1 MKVKKVVFTLNVDNY
16 LPDLTEITLP
26 YLKGWA
32 DKIEADFH
40 VISERKFPDMPVTYE
55 KFQIWDLA
63 HGEFA
68 DRDWFIY
75 LDLDALIHPDCA
87 DFTAALPKD
96 TTCSHGTDFTP
107 NRFRPDKYF
116 LRDGRF
122 FGKGNWCAIFSDW
135 CLDYYHPLDDITLA
149 EAVSN
154 IFPTQDER
162 NFGITAEHLID
173 DWLVSRN
180 ISRYGLKHGIIPKLM
195 EHYNRAEG
203 HLMHHYLFPPRW
215 KCLWLLEAL
224 RVWNCITEAEENVR
238 VSMLLVKWG
247 MDPAQAQHI
256 IDFVKIPQPQPNG
269 QAAMLPENM
278 WHQARW
284 KQAIMWMGAD
294 WGRAV

>member
-180 ISRYGLKHGIIPKLM
+180 ISRYGLDAPLSLPAKMEMSLAFRGFARLELHHGGRRK
-195 EHYNRAEG
+195 RAG
-203 HLMHHYLFPPRW
+203 FNAARQVGYGPGTGTAHH
-215 KCLWLLEAL
+215 
-224 RVWNCITEAEENVR
+224 
-238 VSMLLVKWG
+238 
-247 MDPAQAQHI
+247 
-256 IDFVKIPQPQPNG
+256 
-269 QAAMLPENM
+269 
-278 WHQARW
+278 
-284 KQAIMWMGAD
+284 
-294 WGRAV
+294 